1 MHFSDI
7 VLSEG
12 YLPAGS
18 MSLFTLKTYYYDYE
32 TFTLPVLEK
41 EKVVNILS
49 LSDLESSGL
58 STVSSDASADPII
71 CAHPEDLLETYV
83 DLKQSILPVVNKDGT
98 YAGFISLLHL
108 RQILQATQ
116 SLRSKQKHLEEI
128 NEEYEMILETSHD
141 VVQVT
146 DEKGTTLRMSRSSET
161 IDGISPSQLLG
172 KSMKEM
178 VDQSLYSKSAAMEV
192 LKLQKPVTI
201 TQSVNNDK
209 EVLATGTPF
218 FKDGRLYRVVVNARD
233 ITELNKL
240 RNEVKKVEYIK
251 EELQMLRSKTL
262 ALPDTVVKNK
272 KMQNIFSVASR
283 VADVDSTILLFGE
296 SGVGKGVIA
305 KYIHKN
311 SRRADGPFIKI
322 DVSAIPENLLE
333 SELFGY
339 VKGAFT
345 GAASEGKPG
354 MVALAENGTLFLDEI
369 GELPIQLQPKL
380 LRLIQERT
388 FIPVGGQSP
397 QPINIRVIAA
407 THRNLE
413 EMIKEGTFRE
423 DLYYRL
429 NVVPFLIPPLK
440 ERTEEIL
447 PFVFYYLKQFNT
459 RYHLK
464 KEIQQEALHY
474 FTSYDWPG
482 NIREL
487 QNIIERLVVTS
498 KEDLISKEELPEL
511 ILHSGGTKDS
521 QLLLDQQLSLKKL
534 MERYEKNI
542 LTKIASVSGDTKEA
556 ADWLGLDRSTIRRKF
571 KKHSIPFPEKG
582 NN

>member
-18 MSLFTLKTYYYDYE
+18 MPLLTLKTYYYDHD
-32 TFTLPVLEK
+32 TCTLPVLEK

-58 STVSSDASADPII
+58 STISSGSSADPIV

-83 DLKQSILPVVNKDGT
+83 DLKQSILPVVSSDGT

-108 RQILQATQ
+108 RQILQVSQ

-240 RNEVKKVEYIK
+240 RNEVKKVE
-251 EELQMLRSKTL
+251 
-262 ALPDTVVKNK
+262 
-272 KMQNIFSVASR
+272 
-283 VADVDSTILLFGE
+283 
-296 SGVGKGVIA
+296 
-305 KYIHKN
+305 
-311 SRRADGPFIKI
+311 
-322 DVSAIPENLLE
+322 
-333 SELFGY
+333 
-339 VKGAFT
+339 
-345 GAASEGKPG
+345 
-354 MVALAENGTLFLDEI
+354 
-369 GELPIQLQPKL
+369 
-380 LRLIQERT
+380 
-388 FIPVGGQSP
+388 
-397 QPINIRVIAA
+397 
-407 THRNLE
+407 
-413 EMIKEGTFRE
+413 
-423 DLYYRL
+423 
-429 NVVPFLIPPLK
+429 
-440 ERTEEIL
+440 
-447 PFVFYYLKQFNT
+447 
-459 RYHLK
+459 
-464 KEIQQEALHY
+464 
-474 FTSYDWPG
+474 
-482 NIREL
+482 
-487 QNIIERLVVTS
+487 
-498 KEDLISKEELPEL
+498 
-511 ILHSGGTKDS
+511 
-521 QLLLDQQLSLKKL
+521 
-534 MERYEKNI
+534 
-542 LTKIASVSGDTKEA
+542 
-556 ADWLGLDRSTIRRKF
+556 
-571 KKHSIPFPEKG
+571 
-582 NN
+582 

>member
-18 MSLFTLKTYYYDYE
+18 MSLLTLKTYYYDHD
-32 TFTLPVLEK
+32 TCTLPVLEK

-58 STVSSDASADPII
+58 PAISSGSSADPII

-83 DLKQSILPVVNKDGT
+83 DLKQSILPVVGSDGT

-108 RQILQATQ
+108 RQILQVSQ

-272 KMQNIFSVASR
+272 KMQNIFSIASR

-296 SGVGKGVIA
+296 SGVGRVLSLNIFIRTA
-305 KYIHKN
+305 V
-311 SRRADGPFIKI
+311 GP
-322 DVSAIPENLLE
+322 
-333 SELFGY
+333 
-339 VKGAFT
+339 
-345 GAASEGKPG
+345 
-354 MVALAENGTLFLDEI
+354 MV
-369 GELPIQLQPKL
+369 
-380 LRLIQERT
+380 
-388 FIPVGGQSP
+388 
-397 QPINIRVIAA
+397 
-407 THRNLE
+407 
-413 EMIKEGTFRE
+413 
-423 DLYYRL
+423 
-429 NVVPFLIPPLK
+429 
-440 ERTEEIL
+440 
-447 PFVFYYLKQFNT
+447 
-459 RYHLK
+459 
-464 KEIQQEALHY
+464 
-474 FTSYDWPG
+474 
-482 NIREL
+482 
-487 QNIIERLVVTS
+487 
-498 KEDLISKEELPEL
+498 
-511 ILHSGGTKDS
+511 
-521 QLLLDQQLSLKKL
+521 LLLK
-534 MERYEKNI
+534 
-542 LTKIASVSGDTKEA
+542 
-556 ADWLGLDRSTIRRKF
+556 
-571 KKHSIPFPEKG
+571 
-582 NN
+582 